1 MQKHNPSSVAD
12 NAALRVLR
20 TVFGY
25 DRFRGQQQDI
35 IDQLLAGRDV
45 LVLMPTG
52 GGKSLCY
59 QIPALLMDGVG
70 VVISPLIALMQDQV
84 NALHQL
90 GVKAAYLN
98 STLSLEQVRDI
109 EQRLQDGDLDLLYI
123 APERLSNARTQA
135 LFSRCKIA
143 LFAIDEA
150 HCVSQWGHDFRADY
164 LQLSVLHR
172 QFPHVPRI
180 ALTATADERT
190 RQEIITR
197 LALEKAGVFV
207 SGFDRPNIRYRIV
220 QKDNARQQLLTF
232 IRNEH
237 PGDTGIVYCLSRKKV
252 EDTAQWLNQKGLRAL
267 PYHAGMDH
275 QQRQKNQHQFLME
288 DGLIIVA
295 TIAFGMGIDKP
306 NVRFVAHLDLPKSIE
321 AYYQE
326 TGRAGRDGL
335 PANAW
340 MAYGLQD
347 VLTLRQM
354 LASSNADEA
363 HKRVEFHKL
372 DAMLA
377 LCETVSCRRHSLLAY
392 FGDVQGSTSVAES
405 RTREATDVQGG
416 TSVEESRTRKATDVQ
431 GSTSVA
437 DDGGLESGGGQP
449 NGCGNCDTC
458 LEPVATWDG
467 SVAAQQALS
476 AIYRTGQRFGVTYL
490 IDVLLGK
497 SDERIRQFGH
507 DRQSTF
513 GIGKALDEK
522 QWRSVFRQ
530 LVAKSLV
537 EIDFEGHGSLKL
549 TEACRPV
556 LRGEQTLML
565 RKDTQIAKAGRDKF
579 EKRQPD
585 GADSALWNALRA
597 KRRQLADEQDVPPYV
612 IFHDATLMAMVEAR
626 PRDHRQLGMISGVG
640 QRKLELY
647 GDEFLAVLAEYDD
660 AGENDKNDTVQE
672 TLELFA
678 LGYNVRQIAARRGCT
693 EDTVYNHFA
702 KSLEVGAVKLDDVL
716 ELSARELADIEAVML
731 AVPEDRRN
739 ALKPVY
745 DQLGGAYGYGV
756 LRCVRAAL
764 QRRLT

>member
-1 MQKHNPSSVAD
+1 LQKQYPLNSED
-12 NAALRVLR
+12 DAALVTPGILAPVTLTRPCALQVLR

-25 DRFRGQQQDI
+25 DSFRGQQQAI
-35 IDQLLAGRDV
+35 IQCLITGDDV

-59 QIPALLMDGVG
+59 QIPALVREGVG
-70 VVISPLIALMQDQV
+70 IVISPLIALMQDQV
-84 NALHQL
+84 SALHQL

-98 STLSLEQVRDI
+98 STLSLEQVRQT
-109 EQRLQDGDLDLLYI
+109 EQALLDGELDLLYI
-123 APERLSNARTQA
+123 APERLSNGRTQA
-135 LFSRCKIA
+135 LFARCKIA

-164 LQLSVLHR
+164 LLLSVLHE
-172 QFPHVPRI
+172 QFPTVPRI

-197 LALEKAGVFV
+197 LALENAQVFV

-220 QKDNARQQLLTF
+220 QKDNARQQLLRF
-232 IRNEH
+232 IQTEH
-237 PGDTGIVYCLSRKKV
+237 PGDTGIIYCLSRKKV
-252 EDTAQWLNQKGLRAL
+252 EETAEWLNQKGLRAL
-267 PYHAGMDH
+267 PYHAGMSNE
-275 QQRQKNQHQFLME
+275 QRQKHQHRFLIE

-354 LASSNADEA
+354 LASSTADET
-363 HKRVEFHKL
+363 HKRVEYHKL
-372 DAMLA
+372 EAMLA
-377 LCETVSCRRHSLLAY
+377 LCETVSCRRQALLAY
-392 FGDVQGSTSVAES
+392 FGDVQG
-405 RTREATDVQGG
+405 G
-416 TSVEESRTRKATDVQ
+416 TSAAIGRTPKA
-431 GSTSVA
+431 A
-437 DDGGLESGGGQP
+437 DHLPQ
-449 NGCGNCDTC
+449 GCGNCDTC

-467 SVAAQQALS
+467 TVPAQQALS
-476 AIYRTGQRFGVTYL
+476 CIYRTGQRFGVNYL

-507 DRQSTF
+507 DKQSTF

-530 LVAKSLV
+530 LVARALV
-537 EIDFEGHGSLKL
+537 EVDFESHGSLKL
-549 TEACRPV
+549 TEACRSV

-565 RKDTQIAKAGRDKF
+565 RKDTQTTKSKTKGY
-579 EKRQPD
+579 EKRQPEH
-585 GADSALWNALRA
+585 GADNALWNALRA
-597 KRRQLADEQDVPPYV
+597 KRKQLAEEQDVPPYV
-612 IFHDATLMAMVEAR
+612 IFHDATLMAMVENR
-626 PRDHRQLGMISGVG
+626 PRTHRQLALISGVG
-640 QRKLELY
+640 ERKLALY
-647 GDEFLAVLAEYDD
+647 GDAFLEVLAEFDD
-660 AGENDKNDTVQE
+660 EANSTDTVSE
-672 TLELFA
+672 TLDLFR
-678 LGYNVRQIAARRGCT
+678 LGYSIEQVARQRGLKD
-693 EDTVYNHFA
+693 DTVYNHLA
-702 KSLEVGAVKLDDVL
+702 KALEVGAVRFDEVL
-716 ELSARELADIEAVML
+716 ELSPEEIADIEAVLL
-731 AVPEDRRN
+731 AMPDEQRN

-745 DQLGGAYGYGV
+745 EQLGGAYSYGI

-764 QRRLT
+764 QHRLK

>member
-1 MQKHNPSSVAD
+1 MTNSP
-12 NAALRVLR
+12 ALQTLR
-20 TVFGY
+20 SVFGY
-25 DRFRGQQQDI
+25 DSFRGQQQQI
-35 IDQLLAGRDV
+35 IEQLIAGQDV

-59 QIPALLMDGVG
+59 QIPALVMDGVG
-70 VVISPLIALMQDQV
+70 IVISPLIALMQDQV
-84 NALHQL
+84 SALHQV
-90 GVKAAYLN
+90 GVRAAYLN
-98 STLSLEQVRDI
+98 STLALEQVRDI
-109 EQRLQDGDLDLLYI
+109 EQRLQNGELDLLYI

-135 LFSRCKIA
+135 LFARCKIA

-164 LQLSVLHR
+164 LLLSVLHE
-172 QFPHVPRI
+172 QFPKVPRI

-197 LALEKAGVFV
+197 LALEQAQVFV
-207 SGFDRPNIRYRIV
+207 SGFDRPNIRYRII
-220 QKDNARQQLLTF
+220 QKDNARQQLLNF
-232 IRNEH
+232 IRTEH

-252 EDTAQWLNQKGLRAL
+252 EETAEWLNDKGLKAL
-267 PYHAGMDH
+267 PYHAGMEH
-275 QQRQKNQHQFLME
+275 RERQKNQHQFLME

-306 NVRFVAHLDLPKSIE
+306 NVRFVAHLDLPKSVE

-354 LASSNADEA
+354 LSTSNADEA
-363 HKRVEFHKL
+363 HKRVELHKL

-377 LCETVSCRRHSLLAY
+377 LCEMVSCRRQALLGY
-392 FGDVQGSTSVAES
+392 FGDV
-405 RTREATDVQGG
+405 
-416 TSVEESRTRKATDVQ
+416 
-431 GSTSVA
+431 
-437 DDGGLESGGGQP
+437 LEQ
-449 NGCGNCDTC
+449 GCGNCDTC
-458 LEPVATWDG
+458 LEPVETWDG

-497 SDERIRQFGH
+497 ADERMRQFGH
-507 DRQSTF
+507 DKQSTF

-549 TEACRPV
+549 TDACRPV

-565 RKDTQIAKAGRDKF
+565 RKDAQIAKTRREKA
-579 EKRQPD
+579 EKRQP
-585 GADSALWNALRA
+585 GGAADSALWNALRA
-597 KRRQLADEQDVPPYV
+597 KRKELADEQDVPPYV
-612 IFHDATLMAMVEAR
+612 IFHDATLMAMVDAR
-626 PRDHRQLGMISGVG
+626 PRNHQQLSMLSGIG

-647 GDEFLAVLAEYDD
+647 GDEFLAVLAQFDD
-660 AGENDKNDTVQE
+660 EPAVSATDTVAE
-672 TLELFA
+672 SLDLFR
-678 LGYNVRQIAARRGCT
+678 LGYSVEQVAKQRSLS
-693 EDTVYNHFA
+693 EDTIYNHMA
-702 KSLEVGAVKLDDVL
+702 KSLELGLVALGDVL
-716 ELSARELADIEAVML
+716 SLSPAEVSEIEAVL
-731 AVPEDRRN
+731 LSLPEEQRN

-745 DQLGGAYGYGV
+745 EQLGGAYSYGV

-764 QRRLT
+764 QQQLG